1 MPTIQKP
8 KPPKGRKCKDVE
20 IEPDTM
26 YLMTFGISL
35 VISVISLF
43 MSIYVIVYK

>member
-1 MPTIQKP
+1 MPTIPDKRPTKFKKQK
-8 KPPKGRKCKDVE
+8 KVE
-20 IEPDTM
+20 IEPDTR